1 MEIPTGPVGEAA
13 ASLPAGCG
21 QEVLPLEGSE
31 RDSVLRPINRKDFK
45 VSKKIAT
52 AMVAVCL
59 LAVATPSSHAS
70 DAALETEDQKTLY
83 AIGVAMSRQLVNF
96 GLTESDLALIQQG
109 LVDGV
114 TGGDLKVDLP
124 TYGPKIETYLN
135 SRMTAMAGKAK
146 EAGKAFCEKAAQE
159 PGAETTP
166 EGMVFFSVEDGSGEA
181 PTGTDTVKVHYHGT
195 FIDGRV
201 FDSSREGGEPAT
213 FALNA
218 VVPCFSQGIQR
229 MKVGGKAKLVCPPE
243 LAYGER
249 GAPPMVPPGATL
261 IFEIELLEI
270 TEAAP
275 MPAAPAPAP

>member
-1 MEIPTGPVGEAA
+1 MHA

-31 RDSVLRPINRKDFK
+31 RDSVLRPINRKDFQ
-45 VSKKIAT
+45 VPKKIAT
-52 AMVAVCL
+52 AVVAVCL
-59 LAVATPSSHAS
+59 LGLATMPLHAE
-70 DAALETEDQKTLY
+70 APALETEEQKTLY
-83 AIGVAMSRQLVNF
+83 AIGVAMSRQVANF
-96 GLTESDLALIQQG
+96 GLTEGDLVIIQQG
-109 LVDGV
+109 LMDGA

-135 SRMTAMAGKAK
+135 SRMTSMAEKLK
-146 EAGKAFCEKAAQE
+146 EAGKAYREKAAE
-159 PGAETTP
+159 EAGAETTA
-166 EGMVFFSVEDGSGEA
+166 EGMVFLSVEDGTGPA
-181 PTGTDTVKVHYHGT
+181 PVGTDTVKVHYHGT
-195 FIDGRV
+195 FTDGRV
-201 FDSSREGGEPAT
+201 FDSSREGGEPAV

-243 LAYGER
+243 LAYGDR

-261 IFEIELLEI
+261 VFEIELLEI

-275 MPAAPAPAP
+275 APTPPAPAP

>member
-1 MEIPTGPVGEAA
+1 MHA

-31 RDSVLRPINRKDFK
+31 RDSVLRPINRKDFQ

-52 AMVAVCL
+52 AVAAVCL
-59 LAVATPSSHAS
+59 LGIATASSFAS
-70 DAALETEDQKTLY
+70 EAALETEDQKTLY
-83 AIGVAMSRQLVNF
+83 AIGVAMSRQLSNF
-96 GLTESDLALIQQG
+96 GLTQGDLALIQQG

-114 TGGDLKVDLP
+114 TGKDPKVDLP
-124 TYGPKIETYLN
+124 TYGPKIETFLN
-135 SRMTAMAGKAK
+135 ARMMAMAEKSK
-146 EAGKAFCEKAAQE
+146 EAGKAFREEAAKE
-159 PGAETTP
+159 PGAETTA
-166 EGMVFFSVEDGSGEA
+166 EGMVFFTLSEGTGPA

-195 FIDGRV
+195 FTDGRV
-201 FDSSREGGEPAT
+201 FDSSRDGGEPAT

-229 MKVGGKAKLVCPPE
+229 MKVGGKAKLICPPE

-261 IFEIELLEI
+261 IFEVELLEI
-270 TEAAP
+270 SE
-275 MPAAPAPAP
+275 AAPAPAPAP